1 MSFKTRS
8 RICEDKPEDLT
19 EVQRALAAHQLE
31 QGEVSVRKTK
41 LALLAERAKKA
52 EQATE
57 IEQKWA
63 DLSEMMAA
71 RAVLLEKEQ
80 ERLQHQQKHA
90 EFVALLGEIK
100 SRIEH
105 SSKPTDDAE
114 VQRQI
119 KAMKAIKDQLVDI
132 KKPLDE
138 LQAEAEQFPEAENS
152 VSSSVNEHSALV
164 DTVDEKLVYLDKIS
178 DAYDFAN
185 ECEEEEQW
193 CHEKATL
200 LENLNVP
207 DNLEEIS
214 VIKTRF
220 DGIREDVDKR
230 SQIIEQL
237 AARGEELNQGGS
249 DAPPELL
256 EGAVKRVQ
264 EAWNALQE
272 AIKEKE
278 DKFAHGETLQK
289 FLLDV
294 AQTEMRIGEK
304 AQIIES
310 TKEGFAMNLPLFG
323 HEKGFKNASCKY
335 RKEGIWHF

>member
-1 MSFKTRS
+1 
-8 RICEDKPEDLT
+8 
-19 EVQRALAAHQLE
+19 
-31 QGEVSVRKTK
+31 VRKTK
-41 LALLAERAKKA
+41 LALLAERAHKA
-52 EQATE
+52 EQQTE

-63 DLSEMMAA
+63 DLSEMMTA
-71 RAVLLEKEQ
+71 RAELLEKEQ

-138 LQAEAEQFPEAENS
+138 LQAEAENFEEAD
-152 VSSSVNEHSALV
+152 VSSSINEHSALV

-200 LENLNVP
+200 LENLSVP

-230 SQIIEQL
+230 SQVVEQL
-237 AARGEELNQGGS
+237 AARGKELNQGGS

-256 EGAVKRVQ
+256 EGAVSSVQ
-264 EAWNALQE
+264 EAWNALQK
-272 AIKEKE
+272 AMKEKE

-310 TKEGFAMNLPLFG
+310 TKEGFSIRN
-323 HEKGFKNASCKY
+323 
-335 RKEGIWHF
+335 

>member
-1 MSFKTRS
+1 MMS
-8 RICEDKPEDLT
+8 
-19 EVQRALAAHQLE
+19 
-31 QGEVSVRKTK
+31 
-41 LALLAERAKKA
+41 
-52 EQATE
+52 
-57 IEQKWA
+57 
-63 DLSEMMAA
+63 A
-71 RAVLLEKEQ
+71 RADVLEKER

-105 SSKPTDDAE
+105 STKPTDDAE

-119 KAMKAIKDQLVDI
+119 KAMKAIKDQLIDI

-138 LQAEAEQFPEAENS
+138 LQAEAENFEEAD
-152 VSSSVNEHSALV
+152 VSSSINEHSALV

-178 DAYDFAN
+178 DAYDFLN
-185 ECEEEEQW
+185 ECEEEVQW

-207 DNLEEIS
+207 DDLEEIS

-230 SQIIEQL
+230 AQVVNQL
-237 AARGEELNQGGS
+237 TSRGDELNQGGS

-256 EGAVKRVQ
+256 DGAVGRVK
-264 EAWNALQE
+264 EAWKALQE
-272 AIKEKE
+272 ALKAKDDE
-278 DKFAHGETLQK
+278 FVHGETLQK
-289 FLLDV
+289 FYLDV

-304 AQIIES
+304 AQIIEN
-310 TKEGFAMNLPLFG
+310 TKESFAKSIKFTPESELITKSAKSNVATELS
-323 HEKGFKNASCKY
+323 HQQS
-335 RKEGIWHF
+335 R